1 MCLKLLSYSD
11 VKNVI
16 AKALLKSSLE
26 LVEANKALYSQVGG
40 FLAEFS

>member
-1 MCLKLLSYSD
+1 MCLNLLSYSD

-26 LVEANKALYSQVGG
+26 VVESNKALYSQVGG
-40 FLAEFS
+40 FLSEYS